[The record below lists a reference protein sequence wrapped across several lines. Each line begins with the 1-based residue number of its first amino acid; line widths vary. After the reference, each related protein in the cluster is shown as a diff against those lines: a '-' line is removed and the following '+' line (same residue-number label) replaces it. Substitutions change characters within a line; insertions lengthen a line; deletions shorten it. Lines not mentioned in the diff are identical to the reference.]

1 MCLISLKFFSTC
13 AILATR
19 TDLQAN
25 NLTTTHP
32 PWVTTQ
38 GEEKGASVVVLLTVL
53 LFNDVLFKLSS
64 CEFYNAVG
72 SVTWRFSR

>member
-1 MCLISLKFFSTC
+1 MLVGRKRCWKFVSRS
-13 AILATR
+13 ARA
-19 TDLQAN
+19 
-25 NLTTTHP
+25 
-32 PWVTTQ
+32 W
-38 GEEKGASVVVLLTVL
+38 ASVVVLLTVL